1 MYELSWYDAII
12 FHLDCISLLHIK
24 YKIRLNV
31 KKLFTLT
38 VPVLLLIGTVS
49 NVDISKES
57 IVRSIDIQRLEHPY
71 LFFSRDDFTEIY

>member
-1 MYELSWYDAII
+1 M
-12 FHLDCISLLHIK
+12 
-24 YKIRLNV
+24 